1 MTHLKPDGHRRPASS
16 LPLRR
21 RRGHALGPWQN
32 YEIAV
37 LDCAPPAVGEVQVE
51 VHSAGVTFVD
61 ALIAS
66 GRHQVQVPLPFI
78 PGNEV
83 SGVVVALGAGV
94 TCFATGDRIACVCV
108 CVCACVGVGGKYAE
122 RTNVRETAALR
133 LPERMS
139 FDEAAVFRGGF
150 GCAHHA
156 LTQAARLQPGETVLV
171 LGAAGAVGLAAVQ
184 LAVAAAMAAR
194 VLVSASSEEKRRV
207 ALRAGTHAAID
218 THAEDWRAQV
228 RDWTEGRGLDVV
240 VDPVGG
246 AATER
251 AFRALGLGGRLLSIG
266 FASGTIP
273 SLPVN
278 LALLKG
284 ASLIG
289 IELSKFEQRFQELA
303 AANDRALVTLY
314 NRGSISA
321 PLIAPPI
328 APSIAPSIPPPIARR
343 FAFKHFRDALTLAA
357 TGQSAGSVV
366 LQIKEP

>member
-1 MTHLKPDGHRRPASS
+1 MRAIVGR
-16 LPLRR
+16 
-21 RRGHALGPWQN
+21 ALGPWEN

-37 LDCAPPAVGEVQVE
+37 LDCAPPAAGEVQVE

-94 TCFATGDRIACVCV
+94 TRFVIGDRV
-108 CVCACVGVGGKYAE
+108 ACVGVGGKYAE
-122 RTNVRETAALR
+122 RSNVREAAALR

-150 GCAHHA
+150 GCSYHA

-171 LGAAGAVGLAAVQ
+171 LGAGGAVGLAAVQ
-184 LAVAAAMAAR
+184 LAAAMGAR
-194 VLVSASSEEKRRV
+194 VLASASSEEKRRV
-207 ALRAGTHAAID
+207 ALRAGAHAAID
-218 THAEDWRAQV
+218 THAQDWRAQV

-246 AATER
+246 TATER

-289 IELSKFEQRFQELA
+289 IELSKFEQRFPELA

-314 NRGSISA
+314 DRGSISA
-321 PLIAPPI
+321 PPI
-328 APSIAPSIPPPIARR
+328 AQR
-343 FAFKHFRDALTLAA
+343 FAFEDFRDALTLAA